1 MVRKVLL
8 AQRVHKVQPVQME
21 SMEQTVLMV
30 QLALK
35 VLPEQ
40 MVLMV
45 RKVLKVLPVQME
57 SMEQMV

>member
-1 MVRKVLL
+1 
-8 AQRVHKVQPVQME
+8 
-21 SMEQTVLMV
+21 MEQTVLMV

-45 RKVLKVLPVQME
+45 RKVLLVQRVHKVLPVL
-57 SMEQMV
+57 MV